1 MARAIEPADKFAG
14 KLRRFEVPEFAFT
27 ETRQKLGLTKGLN
40 IMAAKETPPAT
51 SAEREILPISPRS
64 LKVDLTTQT
73 RRYLIVE
80 LDPALVLQD
89 LNDHAD
95 SLWRLVQRG
104 QTPVGPHDVIEFRA
118 ADWTATAKVSSIDGD
133 AVYLYDVHR
142 ASKPARTV
150 GLYEDDDYAIR
161 QVGVRFGVFRKKH
174 DNVNPHGGLTY
185 ATVAEAKQFLF
196 SQYPKH
202 RVA

>member
-1 MARAIEPADKFAG
+1 
-14 KLRRFEVPEFAFT
+14 
-27 ETRQKLGLTKGLN
+27 
-40 IMAAKETPPAT
+40 MAAATTKEETPPAP

-64 LKVDLTTQT
+64 LKVDFTTQT

-95 SLWRLVQRG
+95 TIWRLVQRG
-104 QTPVGPHDVIEFRA
+104 RTPVGPHDVIEFRA
-118 ADWTATAKVSSIDGD
+118 VDWTATAKVSSIDGD
-133 AVYLYDVHR
+133 AVFLYDIHR
-142 ASKPARTV
+142 ASRPARTV
-150 GLYEDDDYAIR
+150 GLYEDDNFAIR
-161 QVGVRFGVFRKKH
+161 QVGVRFGVFKKNTG
-174 DNVNPHGGLTY
+174 NVSPHGGLTY

-196 SQYPKH
+196 SEYPKH